1 MLMIYL
7 FICIGINH
15 VNRLVCSTIERG
27 YAPSE
32 AREIRAMASFH
43 NPNGFLYGYIRMVC
57 IKLIILKIYSIYYYY
72 LFYFCI
78 F

>member
-1 MLMIYL
+1 MLMI
-7 FICIGINH
+7 F
-15 VNRLVCSTIERG
+15 NRLVCSTIERG

-57 IKLIILKIYSIYYYY
+57 IKFINY
-72 LFYFCI
+72 
-78 F
+78 

>member
-1 MLMIYL
+1 MY
-7 FICIGINH
+7 G
-15 VNRLVCSTIERG
+15 VNRLMCSTIERG

-57 IKLIILKIYSIYYYY
+57 IDNN
-72 LFYFCI
+72 
-78 F
+78 

>member
-1 MLMIYL
+1 M
-7 FICIGINH
+7 C

-57 IKLIILKIYSIYYYY
+57 IYLIWLKCNNVFINYRTKYCFLSILDSTS
-72 LFYFCI
+72 L
-78 F
+78 

>member
-1 MLMIYL
+1 M
-7 FICIGINH
+7 FILNYF
-15 VNRLVCSTIERG
+15 NRFACSTIERG

-57 IKLIILKIYSIYYYY
+57 IHLNQLTMYKLKFKMYLLFFICISDSIN
-72 LFYFCI
+72 L
-78 F
+78 

>member
-1 MLMIYL
+1 MITLIMYTIHI
-7 FICIGINH
+7 FCMYN

-57 IKLIILKIYSIYYYY
+57 I
-72 LFYFCI
+72 
-78 F
+78 

>member
-1 MLMIYL
+1 M
-7 FICIGINH
+7 
-15 VNRLVCSTIERG
+15 CSTIERG

-57 IKLIILKIYSIYYYY
+57 IQLIYLIID
-72 LFYFCI
+72 FHFH
-78 F
+78 FFNVHFRPN

>member
-1 MLMIYL
+1 MYKLHYIVCMM
-7 FICIGINH
+7 F
-15 VNRLVCSTIERG
+15 NRLVCSTIERG

-57 IKLIILKIYSIYYYY
+57 I
-72 LFYFCI
+72 
-78 F
+78 

>member
-1 MLMIYL
+1 M
-7 FICIGINH
+7 FIFHNTLHNIKIEITYIVFINDG
-15 VNRLVCSTIERG
+15 NRLVCSTIERG

-57 IKLIILKIYSIYYYY
+57 I
-72 LFYFCI
+72 LFI
-78 F
+78 